1 METKRIKKNKREQK
15 RVKLLHNAF
24 KELQELLPSPNYQK
38 TACTKAQILKDAS
51 MYIRFLKLKLQNVEE
66 KRTEDSS
73 DNFQVRPSCVFAT
86 EGQEVSYLTHPE
98 QSQSPVSFAASP
110 PYYEDYQEI
119 DCTHSLTAPIW
130 SVSNISQSD
139 TEHQLSEDQEYCF
152 NKA

>member
-1 METKRIKKNKREQK
+1 MNMETKRIKKNKREQK

-86 EGQEVSYLTHPE
+86 EVSSCVLYILSKESELLNLLVCCIECIKCPQTEIEPCTCLITVPTD
-98 QSQSPVSFAASP
+98 QSCQ
-110 PYYEDYQEI
+110 
-119 DCTHSLTAPIW
+119 
-130 SVSNISQSD
+130 
-139 TEHQLSEDQEYCF
+139 
-152 NKA
+152 